1 VADLLAA
8 AATTG
13 SEVEAAE
20 GAVGALD
27 RALQLTPV
35 NGLVVVTGSVYLV
48 GQLRSRLVERVT
60 ATGEP
65 MKV

>member
-1 VADLLAA
+1 MEDLLAA

-13 SEVEAAE
+13 SEVVAAKE
-20 GAVGALD
+20 AVGALE

-48 GQLRSRLVERVT
+48 GQLRPRLV
-60 ATGEP
+60 ATQGAPVESL
-65 MKV
+65 KA